1 MGYALV
7 DTICVC
13 VSQMGQKRWKM
24 YHNVAR
30 QAILKWDECF
40 LVPDKV
46 LSDAHE
52 GVGEGRSALTHSGL
66 VHYDASVKDVGLP
79 SSSSFSSGIKL
90 SLDLPPIAHILSN
103 CVSSESNVGEHL
115 GVVNNPVETDDFQNP
130 SIHSVLNQNEQ
141 A

>member
-66 VHYDASVKDVGLP
+66 VLYNASVKDVGLP
-79 SSSSFSSGIKL
+79 SSSSLSSGIKL

-103 CVSSESNVGEHL
+103 CVSSE
-115 GVVNNPVETDDFQNP
+115 
-130 SIHSVLNQNEQ
+130 
-141 A
+141 